1 MEVRRRSAWWFL
13 LPIFFS
19 IVGGIIAYF
28 VIKDDDPKRAK
39 SCLWL
44 GIILTGIG
52 IAAFVIPF
60 AIGMTMM
67 PWGHMFNTD
76 YSV

>member
-1 MEVRRRSAWWFL
+1 MEVRRRSSWWFL
-13 LPIFFS
+13 LPILFS

-44 GIILTGIG
+44 GIILTTIG
-52 IAAFVIPF
+52 IAAIVIPLL
-60 AIGMTMM
+60 IGLSLM
-67 PWGHMFNTD
+67 PWSHVFNSD
-76 YSV
+76 YSI